1 LPSTDS
7 GDEGR
12 PSLDLAEDRFSD
24 DPDDEE
30 DVFEIQQNLAKG

>member
-1 LPSTDS
+1 LPRNDS

-24 DPDDEE
+24 DTDEEE
-30 DVFEIQQNLAKG
+30 DVIEIQQNLTKG